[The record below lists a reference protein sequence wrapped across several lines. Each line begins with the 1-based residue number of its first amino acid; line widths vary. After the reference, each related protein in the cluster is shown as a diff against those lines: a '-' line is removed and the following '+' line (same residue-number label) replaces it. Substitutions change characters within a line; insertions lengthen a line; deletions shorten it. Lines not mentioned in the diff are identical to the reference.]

1 MAAECVAGGC
11 PIGDAGT
18 CPTTLVTSVAC
29 RHLRE
34 PLTAESESPSS
45 EPSSRFLPR
54 FATLSV
60 PLPARAALGGDRVAV
75 ADKTVLLTSALVDPD
90 ELIVDAP
97 LLTLVRLVGVEMVY
111 NPPR

>member
-45 EPSSRFLPR
+45 EPSSRLR
-54 FATLSV
+54 LATLSV

-75 ADKTVLLTSALVDPD
+75 ADTTVFLTSALVDPD
-90 ELIVDAP
+90 EL
-97 LLTLVRLVGVEMVY
+97 
-111 NPPR
+111 